1 MQIIAKLTPV
11 AVEGAEDLKS
21 LSVRI
26 ESGSSHLWIRPE
38 DIVALVGELG
48 SDPQWSEQFAGMIA
62 YAASRGGPTSRAPS
76 GRISSRSP
84 EAVRV

>member
-62 YAASRGGPTSRAPS
+62 YAASKGWTDES
-76 GRISSRSP
+76 G
-84 EAVRV
+84 AVRAHIEQES